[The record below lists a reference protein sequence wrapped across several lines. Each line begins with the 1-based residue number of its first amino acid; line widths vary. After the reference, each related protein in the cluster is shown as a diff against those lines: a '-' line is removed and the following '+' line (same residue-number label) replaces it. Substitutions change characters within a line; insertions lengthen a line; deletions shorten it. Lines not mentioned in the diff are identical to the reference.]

1 MQLKK
6 FFLCTVKKSTQI
18 GVILTA
24 VYLCIL
30 PVLVVW
36 HSYEHHHEHVHTNHD
51 GPSVFED
58 VPSCDICDVT
68 KHQKLILESNEDQ
81 NKELTYTSLDE
92 RASAQ
97 VIHTEKNSF
106 HLRAPPK
113 T

>member
-1 MQLKK
+1 M
-6 FFLCTVKKSTQI
+6 KKSTQI

-81 NKELTYTSLDE
+81 NKELAESLLEVMSEIAEIKNMLNPQASGSETDLTSE
-92 RASAQ
+92 G
-97 VIHTEKNSF
+97 EE
-106 HLRAPPK
+106 
-113 T
+113 